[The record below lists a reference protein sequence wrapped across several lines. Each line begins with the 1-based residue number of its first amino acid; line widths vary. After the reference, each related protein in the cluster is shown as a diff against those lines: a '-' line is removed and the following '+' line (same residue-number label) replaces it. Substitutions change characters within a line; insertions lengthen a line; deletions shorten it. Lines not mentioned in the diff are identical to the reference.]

1 MNTLKEIIDCWGFV
15 NSIQLKELVKYFPN
29 TPLVIKWGMRQRE
42 ICQACDV
49 ADRIEKVESES
60 DDYVREVFIQVDNF
74 RQLKSVL
81 GVKE

>member
-1 MNTLKEIIDCWGFV
+1 
-15 NSIQLKELVKYFPN
+15 
-29 TPLVIKWGMRQRE
+29 MRQRE
-42 ICQACDV
+42 LCQACDV
-49 ADRIEKVESES
+49 ADLIKKVESES